1 MQEIRDMGVHSWIR
15 KDLEKEM
22 ATHSIIACVLS
33 HFSRVWLFVILCE
46 LYSPPGCSVHGILQA
61 RILENL
67 VGCHTLLQGISP
79 TQGSNLSLL
88 RLLHW
93 QEGSLQLALPGKP
106 SSILV
111 MDRWTWW
118 AVVCAVAKRRT
129 WLCMYARKMEF
140 ISYPRF
146 SLAAVS
152 WSLPVELLGDN
163 CPFGFFLAKLTH
175 L

>member
-1 MQEIRDMGVHSWIR
+1 
-15 KDLEKEM
+15 M
-22 ATHSIIACVLS
+22 ATRSIIACVLS
-33 HFSRVWLFVILCE
+33 HFSRVQLFAILCE
-46 LYSPPGCSVHGILQA
+46 LYSPPGSSVRGILQA

-67 VGCHTLLQGISP
+67 VGCHTLLQGIFP
-79 TQGSNLSLL
+79 TQGSDLSLL
-88 RLLHW
+88 HLLHW

-106 SSILV
+106 SSILA
-111 MDRWTWW
+111 MDRGAWW
-118 AVVCAVAKRRT
+118 AVVCGVSKRWA

-152 WSLPVELLGDN
+152 WSSPVELLADN
-163 CPFGFFLAKLTH
+163 CPFGFFLAQLTN